1 MYLSGATSH
10 LNASASL
17 TIHTVSGSSVA
28 RGLVLESGSNL
39 VTPKVNVSNVK
50 SNQGIAAGV
59 WVDKQTATMQTLA
72 VSDVQG
78 KNLSAGI
85 LAVNGSNL
93 TLETATVLGSPTTRQ
108 SNTEPFYALYSND
121 STLKINNVEFLDGSV
136 VADNNALIDLSG
148 KNSHLKSQMYAT
160 NGGALN
166 LKLDA
171 GSQFEGTIDDYW
183 DMTSTRTSFK
193 DTLGQNDVEVKSSG
207 SATMTMAGGTWK
219 VTDRSFVSNL
229 VFTDGL
235 VDMTG
240 NKNKALAIKKLDG
253 NAKFAMTLGKSQKNN
268 QGQIDSDMLYIADM
282 ADTSKHTIDVTAGA
296 GITSIEDMEGLRFA
310 TTNKTSGAGNFTLSF
325 KDQGILN
332 RTFQVKT
339 EAYDV
344 NDADNVAYNGDG
356 KDSSKLGN
364 TAVENIF
371 GKDGQNWYIETGDIV
386 KPDPSPDPKPE
397 QKPDSEVS
405 QAGQAL
411 FATGKAAYWTAV
423 EMDRFTNRMGD
434 MRYANGDDG
443 LWIRARHGRIGTDSG
458 EADFRSNS
466 TTYQVG
472 YDHAFKT
479 DEGRQIVGIAFDYTD
494 TELDYKGI
502 KGEGQTDRYALT
514 AYNSYL
520 GDNGVYY
527 DAVAKY
533 AQLKNDFDIINGS
546 GGQVSADYDNEVYG
560 ISFEAGAKLSDART
574 GMFIEPNAQLQYT
587 YVNEAHYRT
596 SQNSS
601 VDQGNIESLIARMGY
616 RIGRQFGETQQHVL
630 YAKTDYFHEF
640 MGDQKYTIR
649 DVTTTRNGAS
659 FEFENKGDWFDIGA
673 GGQTSFAKNAY
684 AFVDAEMRFGND
696 FENTW
701 VFNAGMRWQF

>member
-1 MYLSGATSH
+1 MVNDVSGKTFSSGITALKKAEVTIESAH
-10 LNASASL
+10 INMGSGTTADNELRSVALYADDSNVQIKGGTINGAIVMDNKASL
-17 TIHTVSGSSVA
+17 ALGGSDGHYVSDIYVVNGAKSTVSLNKNSTLIGSVDDYWIPTTQ
-28 RGLVLESGSNL
+28 RD
-39 VTPKVNVSNVK
+39 VTLYGTKGIGVYDPVDTSQVDPISVK
-50 SNQGIAAGV
+50 SNGEATLTIDGGTWNVTQRSFISNLNFATSGGT
-59 WVDKQTATMQTLA
+59 VDLTSKEHKTLA
-72 VSDVQG
+72 VKNLTGNGNFAMSFG
-78 KNLSAGI
+78 KNA
-85 LAVNGSNL
+85 
-93 TLETATVLGSPTTRQ
+93 
-108 SNTEPFYALYSND
+108 
-121 STLKINNVEFLDGSV
+121 K
-136 VADNNALIDLSG
+136 
-148 KNSHLKSQMYAT
+148 
-160 NGGALN
+160 
-166 LKLDA
+166 
-171 GSQFEGTIDDYW
+171 DD
-183 DMTSTRTSFK
+183 K
-193 DTLGQNDVEVKSSG
+193 
-207 SATMTMAGGTWK
+207 
-219 VTDRSFVSNL
+219 
-229 VFTDGL
+229 
-235 VDMTG
+235 
-240 NKNKALAIKKLDG
+240 
-253 NAKFAMTLGKSQKNN
+253 
-268 QGQIDSDMLYIADM
+268 GQINTDMLYIQNMSKD
-282 ADTSKHTIDVTAGA
+282 SKHTILASVDNTVV
-296 GITSIEDMEGLRFA
+296 SIDDLDGLRFA
-310 TTNKTSGAGNFTLSF
+310 TTNPVTSADNFTVAF

-332 RTFQVKT
+332 REFDVKV
-339 EAYDV
+339 EAYDP
-344 NDADNVAYNGDG
+344 NDPNNVAFNGDKNG
-356 KDSSKLGN
+356 AGTEKLGN
-364 TAVENIF
+364 EAVDEIF
-371 GKDGQNWYIETGDIV
+371 KNGGSNWYLET
-386 KPDPSPDPKPE
+386 KKDPSPNPDPQPPE
-397 QKPDSEVS
+397 DPVS
-405 QAGQAL
+405 DAGQAL

-434 MRYANGDDG
+434 MRYANGGDG

-479 DEGRQIVGIAFDYTD
+479 DKGRQIVGIAFDYAD

-533 AQLKNDFDIINGS
+533 AQLKNDFEIINGS

-616 RIGRQFGETQQHVL
+616 RIGRQFGETQQHML

-659 FEFENKGDWFDIGA
+659 FNFENKGDWFDIGA

-701 VFNAGMRWQF
+701 IFNAGMRWQF